1 MRNKVNS
8 TNINTEGLKKYAQE
22 KKRLAYEKVDIAI
35 RNINKNKGVINFNA
49 ISEVSGV
56 SKTFL
61 YKNAEIRN
69 RIEELRKQQSNVDAF
84 KPAKKTMTESSKD
97 ILLSAK
103 NKRIKELE
111 TENKHLKE
119 QLMVLRGKYYDS
131 Y

>member
-84 KPAKKTMTESSKD
+84 KPSKKTMTESSKD

>member
-84 KPAKKTMTESSKD
+84 KPSKKTMTESSKD

-119 QLMVLRGKYYDS
+119 HLMVLRGKYYDS

>member
-84 KPAKKTMTESSKD
+84 KPSKKTMTESSKD
-97 ILLSAK
+97 ILLSDK